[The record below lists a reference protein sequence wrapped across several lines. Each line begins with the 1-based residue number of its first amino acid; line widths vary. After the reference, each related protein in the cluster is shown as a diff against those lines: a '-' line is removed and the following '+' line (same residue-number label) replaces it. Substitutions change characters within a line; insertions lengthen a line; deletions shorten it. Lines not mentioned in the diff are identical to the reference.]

1 MRMARRGTPI
11 VEGMTCMFENQITIT
26 GNVCNDPEVR
36 VARNGEEYA
45 AFRVAAGTRRRNSE
59 TGLWEDG
66 ETSFYRVTA
75 WRALGSNLARSVR
88 KGHPVLVHGRL
99 RISRFVREDNV
110 PLVSADITAD
120 AVGHNLALGQA
131 SFARPGGGLRAAPDP
146 SGEPLYDPAEEP
158 ADTRSAGRAVELTTP
173 YDGDYD
179 LVDQVTGEVRT
190 MSTTDGPG
198 TERQNGEEVDNP
210 LATAV

>member
-1 MRMARRGTPI
+1 
-11 VEGMTCMFENQITIT
+11 MFENQITIT

-36 VARNGEEYA
+36 IARNGEEYA

-75 WRALGSNLARSVR
+75 WRALGSNLAGSVR

-110 PLVSADITAD
+110 PVVSADITAD
-120 AVGHNLALGQA
+120 AVGHNLALGRA
-131 SFARPGGGLRAAPDP
+131 SFARPGGLRAAPDP
-146 SGEPLYDPAEEP
+146 SGEPLYDPAEEA
-158 ADTRSAGRAVELTTP
+158 ADPRGGRRTVELTTP

-179 LVDQVTGEVRT
+179 LVDQVTGEVTT
-190 MSTTDGPG
+190 MSASADPDAADHGDVV
-198 TERQNGEEVDNP
+198 VDDP

>member
-1 MRMARRGTPI
+1 
-11 VEGMTCMFENQITIT
+11 MFENQITIT
-26 GNVCNDPEVR
+26 GNVCSDPEVR
-36 VARNGEEYA
+36 IARNGEEYA

-59 TGLWEDG
+59 TGQWEDG

-131 SFARPGGGLRAAPDP
+131 TFVRPGGGLRAAPDP

-158 ADTRSAGRAVELTTP
+158 ADSRGARRTVELTTP
-173 YDGDYD
+173 YEGDYD
-179 LVDQVTGEVRT
+179 LVDQVTGEV
-190 MSTTDGPG
+190 STIGASDEPGAEPPDGEAVAG
-198 TERQNGEEVDNP
+198 S